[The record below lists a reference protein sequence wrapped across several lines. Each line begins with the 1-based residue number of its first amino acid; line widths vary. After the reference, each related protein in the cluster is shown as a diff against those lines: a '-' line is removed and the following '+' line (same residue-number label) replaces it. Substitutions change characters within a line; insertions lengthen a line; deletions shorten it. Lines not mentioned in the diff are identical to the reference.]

1 MILLYLLLALSGIVV
16 TTMLAVRRSGHAVTA
31 GIGTLV
37 AFLSILSGFS
47 IGIYLAPVAL
57 LLLLLAA
64 RHLKD

>member
-1 MILLYLLLALSGIVV
+1 MILLYLLLVLSGLVV
-16 TTMLAVRRSGHAVTA
+16 TTMLAVRRSRHATTA

-47 IGIYLAPVAL
+47 IGIFLAPVAL
-57 LLLLLAA
+57 LILLLAA